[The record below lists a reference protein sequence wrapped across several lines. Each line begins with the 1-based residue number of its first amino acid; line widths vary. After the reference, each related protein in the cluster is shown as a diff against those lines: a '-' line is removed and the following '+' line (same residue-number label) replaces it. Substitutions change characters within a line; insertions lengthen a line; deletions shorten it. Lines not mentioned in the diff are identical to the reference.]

1 MVAISAAFMPGAW
14 AEWVGVLVQIAGRDG
29 TPAAVPIPFIA
40 RLPVAVAVVVWGART
55 DRRWTVPVAC
65 MLALPAL
72 WYGGL
77 TMLLATIVLTD
88 RRPSSETSPASSP
101 PAAAATA
108 PSG

>member
-1 MVAISAAFMPGAW
+1 MPWAW
-14 AEWVGVLVQIAGRDG
+14 VDWIGVLVQIAGRDG
-29 TPAAVPIPFIA
+29 TPAAVPIPFLV

-77 TMLLATIVLTD
+77 TMLLAIIVL
-88 RRPSSETSPASSP
+88 REPAKGSEGP
-101 PAAAATA
+101 PAGQPATVTA
-108 PSG
+108 IS